1 MKDIN
6 DGPRDI
12 ALNNSAYYHHLLV
25 QMQALD
31 KDRVTTDRIK
41 GNINNNQKPQTS
53 WIVKNI

>member
-12 ALNNSAYYHHLLV
+12 ELNNSAYYHHLLV

-41 GNINNNQKPQTS
+41 GKINNNQKPQTS